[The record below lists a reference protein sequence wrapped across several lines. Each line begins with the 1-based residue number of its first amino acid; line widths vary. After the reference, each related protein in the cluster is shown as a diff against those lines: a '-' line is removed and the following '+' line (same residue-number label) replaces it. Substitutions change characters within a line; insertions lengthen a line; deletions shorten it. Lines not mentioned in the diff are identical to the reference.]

1 MTRICNTQTSSPVVW
16 EAKELRCSQHRG
28 WGLILGKEMSRHTI
42 DPKSQ
47 FKPDN
52 WNPEALKIT
61 PIEELV
67 AILPSIQAENAYQ
80 KENTERMTR
89 KELARD

>member
-1 MTRICNTQTSSPVVW
+1 MGG
-16 EAKELRCSQHRG
+16 AF
-28 WGLILGKEMSRHTI
+28 ILGKEMPKHTT

-52 WNPEALKIT
+52 WNPEALRVAGEKTT